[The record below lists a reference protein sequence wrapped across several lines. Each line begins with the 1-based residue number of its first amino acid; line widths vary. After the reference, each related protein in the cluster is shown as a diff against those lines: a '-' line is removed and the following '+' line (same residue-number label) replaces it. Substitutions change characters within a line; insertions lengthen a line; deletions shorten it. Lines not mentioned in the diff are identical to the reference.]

1 MESTEAPVE
10 ASMKKRTSKELKAGI
25 RQEILHNF
33 GSGFEPVPKASY
45 TAIRLIGETE
55 NCAAIFGAKGGQ
67 SLWIKSSAQKH
78 LPEVVETKDVS
89 TYGRGFQFKIEIA
102 DEEDPNLGLAV
113 LAVKHS
119 LSNTGEFSEE
129 DE

>member
-1 MESTEAPVE
+1 MC
-10 ASMKKRTSKELKAGI
+10 
-25 RQEILHNF
+25 
-33 GSGFEPVPKASY
+33 GS
-45 TAIRLIGETE
+45 
-55 NCAAIFGAKGGQ
+55 
-67 SLWIKSSAQKH
+67 SSAQKH